1 MNPLFAVSCDRIV
14 ICIALALSLPGFA
27 LAQGGSAPALE
38 EVVVTAQKR
47 AQSLQDVPL
56 SITAFT
62 AETIDRAGI
71 TDFSDYAIRTPNLGF
86 QEQGS
91 SANTKFGIRGVTNIG
106 GQANSVGVY
115 VDEFNVV
122 PNVITTGQSRT
133 ADTSLLDIER
143 IEVLRGPQGTF
154 FGRNT
159 MGGAI
164 SITTQKPDLEDTF
177 GKITLEAGEDEHYL
191 VRATGNAPIGDS
203 MALRGGVYYQEY
215 DGYIDNKGP
224 ADASNAEDNTGAR
237 LSLRWQPDSRLV
249 ADFAASYSKLEQ
261 DYPAMVPTGILAE
274 IPTQVVE
281 EGGIFFDLFELPV
294 WPLDTV
300 NFFPDNHTATATDMS
315 RDLENETTTLTARI
329 EYDFERVRLTSV
341 TGYIDN
347 DYEQAGEGDA
357 SVAPAFWVGRD
368 SDMNAFSQ
376 EFRLSSLD
384 GGSLNWMVGMIYSD
398 DETEETDISTHLETD
413 PYLALWDAL
422 GILEFGLPGDIGDI
436 LANGP
441 SGVSVGNFE
450 DVDRG
455 SETKSYA
462 VFGDVTW
469 DFADGWTAAAGL
481 RYTYDDVE
489 YFETTRETVP
499 FEVADVS
506 DDETFEDWSPRFNL
520 SWLPD
525 DDITLYAT
533 ISKGYKVGGFNANQD
548 LVQLFFDEETG
559 WNYELGFKSQW
570 WDRRLQFNTAVFYF
584 DWNDLQVRGQDVRTQ
599 RQVVVNADAAHSQ
612 GLEIEV
618 KALLCEGL
626 TLDLGYGYVEAE
638 FDSFQNAIDTN
649 GDLFD
654 ADGNAIPLA
663 PENTFNAALQYEF
676 PLFSGDAYALLDY
689 AFIDDQYTSADNN
702 PDREIESYDLWN
714 LRVGYDTERF
724 GVQLFVEN
732 LADEEY
738 SSATENLETY
748 YTGLQRTVGRPRWAG
763 VRLDVRF

>member
-1 MNPLFAVSCDRIV
+1 MNPRARNGMTRTVLFT
-14 ICIALALSLPGFA
+14 ALTAALPAST
-27 LAQGGSAPALE
+27 LAQSGPVLE

-71 TDFSDYAIRTPNLGF
+71 TEFSDYAIKTPNLGF

-91 SANTKFGIRGVTNIG
+91 RANIKFGIRGVTNIG

-115 VDEFNVV
+115 VDEVNVV

-164 SITTQKPDLEDTF
+164 NITTEKPSVEESF
-177 GKITLEAGEDEHYL
+177 GKVTLEAGEDEHYL
-191 VRATGNAPIGDS
+191 VRATGNLPLGDTL
-203 MALRGGVYYQEY
+203 AVRGAAYYNEY
-215 DGYIDNKGP
+215 DGFIDNKGP
-224 ADASNAEDNTGAR
+224 SDASNAEENTGAR
-237 LSLRWQPDSRLV
+237 LALRWQPDEDLT
-249 ADFAASYSKLEQ
+249 ADFTVSYSDMEQ

-281 EGGIFFDLFELPV
+281 DGGFLFDAFGLPL
-294 WPLDTV
+294 WPLETV
-300 NFFPDNHTATATDMS
+300 DFFPDNYTDAATDLG
-315 RDLENETTTLTARI
+315 RGQDNETYIYSARI
-329 EYDFERVRLTSV
+329 EYDFDNLRLTSV

-347 DYEQAGEGDA
+347 DFSIDGEGDA
-357 SVAPAFWVGRD
+357 SVAPAFTVGRE
-368 SDMNAFSQ
+368 SDMSAFSQ
-376 EFRLSSLD
+376 EVRLSSLGND
-384 GGSLNWMVGMIYSD
+384 TLHWMVGAIYSD
-398 DETEETDISTHLETD
+398 DETNETDVSTHLATD

-422 GILEFGLPGDIGDI
+422 GILEFGLPGDLLDI
-436 LANGP
+436 INNGA
-441 SGVSVGNFE
+441 SGISVGNFE

-462 VFGDVTW
+462 VFGDISW
-469 DFADGWTAAAGL
+469 DFAEHWTVAAGL

-489 YFETTRETVP
+489 YYETTRETIP
-499 FEVADVS
+499 FDVADVS
-506 DDETFEDWSPRFNL
+506 GDEDFDDWSPRVNL
-520 SWLPD
+520 TWLPTD
-525 DDITLYAT
+525 DLTVYST

-548 LVQLFFDEETG
+548 LVSLFFDEETG

-570 WDRRLQFNTAVFYF
+570 WDQRLQFNTSVFYF

-599 RQVVVNADAAHSQ
+599 RQVVVNADSAHSQ
-612 GLEIEV
+612 GLELEL

-626 TLDLGYGYVEAE
+626 TLDLGYGYLDAE
-638 FDSFQNAIDTN
+638 FDNAPGLIDTDGN
-649 GDLFD
+649 LFD
-654 ADGNAIPLA
+654 GEGNTIPLA
-663 PENTFNAALQYEF
+663 PENTFTGGLEYSFA
-676 PLFSGDAYALLDY
+676 LFSGEAWGRVDY
-689 AFIDDQYTSADNN
+689 SYIDDQYTSADNN
-702 PDREIESYDLWN
+702 PDREIESYELWN
-714 LRVGYDTERF
+714 LRVGYDAERF
-724 GVQLFVEN
+724 GVQAFVEN
-732 LADEEY
+732 LGDEEY
-738 SSATENLETY
+738 SSATENLETF

-763 VRLDVRF
+763 VRVDFRF